1 MQDTIKDL
9 KEQMQGISL
18 VAYEASEERHTREKR
33 NIVVCFTC
41 IIITLVIALIATNL
55 AWIFYLANEKT
66 QALRDENFALRLQ
79 ASQAKQNEFLIS
91 RLGEKCPE
99 PAYIVQ
105 PPQQVT
111 FPTNCC
117 GTVNYASNGCGCGNF

>member
-18 VAYEASEERHTREKR
+18 VAYEASEERHTREKK

-55 AWIFYLANEKT
+55 AWILYDKSMET
-66 QALRDENFALRLQ
+66 
-79 ASQAKQNEFLIS
+79 
-91 RLGEKCPE
+91 
-99 PAYIVQ
+99 
-105 PPQQVT
+105 VT
-111 FPTNCC
+111 ETTETIETITYEDIEQSAEGSGTNVI
-117 GTVNYASNGCGCGNF
+117 GGDVNG

>member
-18 VAYEASEERHTREKR
+18 VAYEASGERHTREKK

-55 AWIFYLANEKT
+55 AWILYDKSMET
-66 QALRDENFALRLQ
+66 
-79 ASQAKQNEFLIS
+79 
-91 RLGEKCPE
+91 
-99 PAYIVQ
+99 
-105 PPQQVT
+105 VT
-111 FPTNCC
+111 ETTGTIETITYEDIEQSADGSGTNVI
-117 GTVNYASNGCGCGNF
+117 GGDVNG

>member
-33 NIVVCFTC
+33 NIVICFTC

-55 AWIFYLANEKT
+55 AWILYDKSMET
-66 QALRDENFALRLQ
+66 
-79 ASQAKQNEFLIS
+79 
-91 RLGEKCPE
+91 
-99 PAYIVQ
+99 
-105 PPQQVT
+105 VT
-111 FPTNCC
+111 ETTETITETYEDIEQTTESGGNNVI
-117 GTVNYASNGCGCGNF
+117 GGDING